1 MQRTPLLRP
10 TRAGMARAGMARAIA
25 RLEERLRIQRELLF
39 HPRLELAAAR
49 QMAVT
54 ARQIRRLRG
63 TAQR

>member
-1 MQRTPLLRP
+1 
-10 TRAGMARAGMARAIA
+10 MARAIA